1 MSSGKDQWGL
11 AEKPGYK
18 VLTLF
23 VFQVQDRLPQTLSS
37 GMTQDEFWEEPW
49 GFGSLASEQSIFFSP
64 FPSLW

>member
-1 MSSGKDQWGL
+1 MSSGKNQWGL

-37 GMTQDEFWEEPW
+37 GMTQDEFWEEP
-49 GFGSLASEQSIFFSP
+49 
-64 FPSLW
+64 